1 MLHEL
6 RKKIKISSSPLN
18 LNEVIRFI
26 RADENG
32 AEDYFIG
39 TVRNATKGESVTHL
53 FFESYEAMAIKEM
66 GKIADR
72 ALEQFD
78 INNIAIYHRVGE
90 LKIQEVP
97 VIIGVG
103 SAHRDAAF
111 DACKFAIDT
120 LKETVPIWKKEF
132 LENGEV
138 WVSAHP

>member
-6 RKKIKISSSPLN
+6 RKKIKISSSPLD
-18 LNEVIRFI
+18 LNEIIGFI

-39 TVRNATKGESVTHL
+39 TVRNATKGEAVTHL
-53 FFESYEAMAIKEM
+53 FFESYEGMALKEM
-66 GKIADR
+66 DKIADR
-72 ALEQFD
+72 ALKQFD

-90 LKIQEVP
+90 LNIQEVP

-111 DACKFAIDT
+111 EACRFAIDT

>member
-1 MLHEL
+1 
-6 RKKIKISSSPLN
+6 
-18 LNEVIRFI
+18 
-26 RADENG
+26 
-32 AEDYFIG
+32 
-39 TVRNATKGESVTHL
+39 
-53 FFESYEAMAIKEM
+53 MAIKEM

-111 DACKFAIDT
+111 DACRFAIDT